1 MMELQLEDIQYY
13 YNYRV
18 YCVKFDCLTLQESLN
33 DMAEYSKGV
42 EADVKA
48 VYGSDLCGV
57 TYSIEGCWVENVQ
70 NSTIFRKKSDS
81 NKFLVQF
88 PYSPTLVDYDIRNEI
103 YEYGNLYEYPTY
115 HLYKIYMR

>member
-13 YNYRV
+13 NDRV
-18 YCVKFDCLTLQESLN
+18 YCVKFDCFTLQEALD

-48 VYGSDLCGV
+48 VYGDDLCGV
-57 TYSIEGCWVENVQ
+57 TCNSGGLWVENVQ
-70 NSTIFRKKSDS
+70 NSTLFRKKADSD
-81 NKFLVQF
+81 KFLVVPPF
-88 PYSPTLVDYDIRNEI
+88 SPTLVDYDMRNEI
-103 YEYGNLYEYPTY
+103 YEFGKLYEYPTY

>member
-1 MMELQLEDIQYY
+1 MMELQLEDIQYC

-18 YCVKFDCLTLQESLN
+18 YCVKFDCFTLQEALN

-48 VYGSDLCGV
+48 VYGSDLFGV
-57 TYSIEGCWVENVQ
+57 TYNIEGCWVENVQ
-70 NSTIFRKKSDS
+70 NSTLFRKKSDS
-81 NKFLVQF
+81 NKFLVQS
-88 PYSPTLVDYDIRNEI
+88 PYSPTLVDYDMRNEI
-103 YEYGNLYEYPTY
+103 YEYGKLYEYPTY

>member
-13 YNYRV
+13 NDRV
-18 YCVKFDCLTLQESLN
+18 YCVKFDCFTLQEALD

-48 VYGSDLCGV
+48 VYGDDLCGV
-57 TYSIEGCWVENVQ
+57 TYNSGGFIENIQ
-70 NSTIFRKKSDS
+70 NSTLFRKKADS
-81 NKFLVQF
+81 NKFLVQP
-88 PYSPTLVDYDIRNEI
+88 PYSPTLVDYDMRNEI
-103 YEYGNLYEYPTY
+103 CEYGTLYEYPTY